1 MERALLEMVR
11 ERLGLA
17 HSRVR
22 IPQEQEKVLEEAWM
36 GAELAEEE
44 SAVQPAALT
53 PGRTPITSS
62 F

>member
-22 IPQEQEKVLEEAWM
+22 ISQGQEKELEEAWM

-44 SAVQPAALT
+44 AGLRSPQP
-53 PGRTPITSS
+53 
-62 F
+62 